1 MFERVAT
8 SLELLSVLGHRSFDV
23 AMTIICAGREAP
35 AWGGDVVGSQ
45 VGKLRCILH
54 YFCRVTTRMPEGKL
68 TFHRRV
74 VDTDISWLE
83 AALPVLPVRICEKG
97 LIEDADECVQAD
109 FANKVV
115 GGGVLGRGA
124 VQVRSTV

>member
-1 MFERVAT
+1 MI
-8 SLELLSVLGHRSFDV
+8 LGLL
-23 AMTIICAGREAP
+23 AGRETP

-45 VGKLRCILH
+45 VEKLRCILH

-124 VQVRSTV
+124 VQVRSTVSARSLCCGNIL

>member
-1 MFERVAT
+1 M
-8 SLELLSVLGHRSFDV
+8 LGHRSFGV
-23 AMTIICAGREAP
+23 STTIDCVGREAP

-45 VGKLRCILH
+45 VEKLRCILH

-124 VQVRSTV
+124 VQVRSSVPA